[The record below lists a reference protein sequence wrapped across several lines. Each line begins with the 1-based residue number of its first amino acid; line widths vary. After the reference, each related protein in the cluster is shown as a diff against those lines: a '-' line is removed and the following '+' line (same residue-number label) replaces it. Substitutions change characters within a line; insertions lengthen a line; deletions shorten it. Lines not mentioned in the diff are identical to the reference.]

1 MNSYIVLLL
10 AVSILLLLIF
20 NIKTSRR
27 FNLFDHWLHHQL
39 VKKHDG
45 YKWQVIAF
53 INDPKLMVVW
63 DVLLAGLLLNEERNL
78 TAIWVLGTLGF
89 ADASGIVMK
98 KLIRRRRPIM
108 HSDMENGYSFPSGHV
123 LGATT
128 MGLILLQLFAKEFG
142 LIFII
147 GIVALWVMV
156 IISRLSLKAH
166 YPSDIVGATSLA
178 IVCFSISQ
186 QLYFSILKG
195 HVSKRDLF
203 LLLKFQLF
211 METNH

>member
-108 HSDMENGYSFPSGHV
+108 HSDMETGYSFPSGHV

-186 QLYFSILKG
+186 QL
-195 HVSKRDLF
+195 F
-203 LLLKFQLF
+203 LAF
-211 METNH
+211 

>member
-27 FNLFDHWLHHQL
+27 FNLFDHWLHQQL

-123 LGATT
+123 LGTTT

-186 QLYFSILKG
+186 QL
-195 HVSKRDLF
+195 F
-203 LLLKFQLF
+203 LAF
-211 METNH
+211 

>member
-1 MNSYIVLLL
+1 MNSYIVLPL
-10 AVSILLLLIF
+10 AVAILLLLIF
-20 NIKTSRR
+20 NIKNSRR
-27 FNLFDHWLHHQL
+27 VNLLDHLLHHQL

-147 GIVALWVMV
+147 GIIALWVMV

-178 IVCFSISQ
+178 VVCFSISQ
-186 QLYFSILKG
+186 QLFS
-195 HVSKRDLF
+195 VF
-203 LLLKFQLF
+203 
-211 METNH
+211 

>member
-1 MNSYIVLLL
+1 MNSYIVLPL
-10 AVSILLLLIF
+10 AVAILLLLIF
-20 NIKTSRR
+20 NIKNSRR

-53 INDPKLMVVW
+53 INDPKLIVVW

-147 GIVALWVMV
+147 GIIALWVMV

-178 IVCFSISQ
+178 VVCFSISQ
-186 QLYFSILKG
+186 QLFS
-195 HVSKRDLF
+195 VF
-203 LLLKFQLF
+203 
-211 METNH
+211 

>member
-1 MNSYIVLLL
+1 MNSYVVLLL

-186 QLYFSILKG
+186 QL
-195 HVSKRDLF
+195 F
-203 LLLKFQLF
+203 LAF
-211 METNH
+211 

>member
-1 MNSYIVLLL
+1 MIRFIGIKEHWRVMDSYIVLLL
-10 AVSILLLLIF
+10 AVSILVLLIF
-20 NIKTSRR
+20 NIKNSRR

-63 DVLLAGLLLNEERNL
+63 DVLLAGILLNEERNL
-78 TAIWVLGTLGF
+78 TAIWVLGTLGL
-89 ADASGIVMK
+89 ADVSGIVMK
-98 KLIRRRRPIM
+98 KLIRRRRPVM

-128 MGLILLQLFAKEFG
+128 MGLILLQLFAKELG
-142 LIFII
+142 LAFVI
-147 GIVALWVMV
+147 GIIALWIMV

-166 YPSDIVGATSLA
+166 YPSDIVGAASLA
-178 IVCFSISQ
+178 IICFSISQ
-186 QLYFSILKG
+186 QLFSIL
-195 HVSKRDLF
+195 
-203 LLLKFQLF
+203 
-211 METNH
+211 

>member
-1 MNSYIVLLL
+1 MNSYIVLPL
-10 AVSILLLLIF
+10 AVAILLLLIF
-20 NIKTSRR
+20 NIKNSRR

-128 MGLILLQLFAKEFG
+128 MGLILVQLFAKEFG

-147 GIVALWVMV
+147 RIIALWVRV

-166 YPSDIVGATSLA
+166 SPSDIVGATSLA
-178 IVCFSISQ
+178 VVCFSISHH
-186 QLYFSILKG
+186 LFS
-195 HVSKRDLF
+195 VF
-203 LLLKFQLF
+203 
-211 METNH
+211 

>member
-1 MNSYIVLLL
+1 MLL

-186 QLYFSILKG
+186 QL
-195 HVSKRDLF
+195 F
-203 LLLKFQLF
+203 LAF
-211 METNH
+211 

>member
-1 MNSYIVLLL
+1 MNSYIVLPL
-10 AVSILLLLIF
+10 AVAILLLLIF
-20 NIKTSRR
+20 NIKNSRR

-53 INDPKLMVVW
+53 INDQKLIVVW

-147 GIVALWVMV
+147 GIIALWVMV

-178 IVCFSISQ
+178 VVCFSISQ
-186 QLYFSILKG
+186 QLFS
-195 HVSKRDLF
+195 VF
-203 LLLKFQLF
+203 
-211 METNH
+211 